1 VERLQLDFL
10 HPDGG
15 RFPVGKLLLVFGVL
29 AALMM
34 AWKFNALANEQV
46 QLQAQITN
54 TERLLRRE
62 LPQVHTDDKQL
73 SEQVARANI
82 VLAALNLPWD
92 AMFAELESVAEENV
106 ALLSIQPDAAGK
118 HIRLAGE
125 ARRYEDVL
133 AYVKRLE
140 RTVGFANVFL
150 LGHEGRD
157 EGGVSFNLGADW
169 AGQ

>member
-1 VERLQLDFL
+1 MQRLQLDFL
-10 HPDGG
+10 NPQGG
-15 RFPVGKLLLVFGVL
+15 RFPVGKVLLGFGIL
-29 AALMM
+29 AALLM
-34 AWKFNALANEQV
+34 AWKFNVLANEQV
-46 QLQAQITN
+46 QLQAQISN

-62 LPQVHTDDKQL
+62 LPQVHTDDKAL

-92 AMFAELESVAEENV
+92 AMFGELESIAEDNV
-106 ALLSIQPDAAGK
+106 ALLSIQPDAVGK

-133 AYVKRLE
+133 AYVKKLE
-140 RTVGFANVFL
+140 KTVGFANVYL
-150 LGHEGRD
+150 LGHEARD
-157 EGGVSFNLGADW
+157 DGGISFNLSADW